1 MIKKRTSDT
10 FNELSWFH
18 GGDIEFCEWQIPPPA
33 RTAHKLLMNYSFVF
47 LTTDRHY
54 ATKSG
59 TKLAVAALHKDVN
72 ILNTITN
79 YEASEKL
86 RIACSKVLLLNK
98 SLNVQHDYWHEGW
111 VSGNVFK
118 YAWENVDLDHHFQS
132 EISRDCEQFD
142 IGREEMNIIF
152 SQNLT
157 RSLIEYICRCALD
170 LGYDGL
176 FGHERDENGIAQPV
190 LAIFREK
197 VLSSPVWIQQNGY
210 GDLII

>member
-59 TKLAVAALHKDVN
+59 TKLAVAALHN
-72 ILNTITN
+72 
-79 YEASEKL
+79 
-86 RIACSKVLLLNK
+86 
-98 SLNVQHDYWHEGW
+98 DYWHEGW